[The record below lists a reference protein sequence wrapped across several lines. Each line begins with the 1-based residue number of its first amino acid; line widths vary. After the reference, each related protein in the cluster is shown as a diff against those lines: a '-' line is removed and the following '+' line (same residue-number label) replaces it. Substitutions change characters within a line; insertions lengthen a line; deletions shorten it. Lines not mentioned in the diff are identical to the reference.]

1 MSLVKGRVYRFSWG
15 ISLARIERATSS
27 TRTFLF
33 TRNSSLLLTPVDDD
47 ATAGSVLENEKWN
60 KVTVYF
66 LIQSCVVR
74 TYFLEY
80 FRVFE
85 WKIVLF
91 FSFFFFSF
99 LREYLNWSNRRIYI
113 YIYIENW
120 FVCDWFFK
128 KHINI
133 RIYNLFFILIRVC
146 FICIN
151 KMRREKENLIKW
163 VEISWEITWNMK
175 NYNYANS
182 FIEFQYTCTSHS
194 YL

>member
-74 TYFLEY
+74 TYFLEH

-85 WKIVLF
+85 WKIVVF
-91 FSFFFFSF
+91 FSFFFFLVFERIFKLIEST
-99 LREYLNWSNRRIYI
+99 NIYI
-113 YIYIENW
+113 YISKIDSYAIDFLKNILTLGFTIYFLFW
-120 FVCDWFFK
+120 YVCVLFV
-128 KHINI
+128 
-133 RIYNLFFILIRVC
+133 
-146 FICIN
+146 
-151 KMRREKENLIKW
+151 
-163 VEISWEITWNMK
+163 
-175 NYNYANS
+175 
-182 FIEFQYTCTSHS
+182 
-194 YL
+194 

>member
-74 TYFLEY
+74 TYFLEH

-85 WKIVLF
+85 WKIVVF

-99 LREYLNWSNRRIYI
+99 LREYLNWSNRRI

-133 RIYNLFFILIRVC
+133 RIYNLFFNDT
-146 FICIN
+146 CI
-151 KMRREKENLIKW
+151 
-163 VEISWEITWNMK
+163 
-175 NYNYANS
+175 
-182 FIEFQYTCTSHS
+182 YTCIYDNTCVF
-194 YL
+194 YLYK

>member
-1 MSLVKGRVYRFSWG
+1 MFSVIIPSNYQKKKKKPKKMKNTWHERWWMSLVKGRVYRFSWG

-74 TYFLEY
+74 TYFLEH

-85 WKIVLF
+85 WKIVVF

-113 YIYIENW
+113 YIYR
-120 FVCDWFFK
+120 K
-128 KHINI
+128 
-133 RIYNLFFILIRVC
+133 LIR
-146 FICIN
+146 
-151 KMRREKENLIKW
+151 MRLI
-163 VEISWEITWNMK
+163 
-175 NYNYANS
+175 
-182 FIEFQYTCTSHS
+182 F
-194 YL
+194 